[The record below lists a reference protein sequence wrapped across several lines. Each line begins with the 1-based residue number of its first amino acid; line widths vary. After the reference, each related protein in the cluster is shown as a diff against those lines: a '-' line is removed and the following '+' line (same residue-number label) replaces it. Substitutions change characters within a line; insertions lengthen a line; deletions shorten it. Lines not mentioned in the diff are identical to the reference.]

1 MGKRGTV
8 EEQTTRV
15 ASMVKLSE
23 QLTYAGIFHSCI
35 IHHPTEG
42 MILTGEV
49 EMTTKVMELIENG
62 GLRQSV
68 NEAKLRAGTMIN
80 HFSTRKIKEDMLSQI
95 YSCVLPPLPMPL
107 SEMRTLVLLTKA
119 FGKVWDCELN
129 KGGQKFKVG
138 DPIPEKLKDWFRFD
152 EQIWSCL
159 RGVTHTNELAE
170 ILKGQGLTL
179 PVFYRQL
186 ITDAYGARMRGGD
199 VKDYHLERDYEELR
213 TLLAGEKDIFVKM
226 VVICTSLYQTIAG
239 EHMVQPGAGG
249 ELRVEEQMEEGQQRQ
264 DEEEQ
269 QRLAEQGRLEEE
281 QEQQRLEDVERQRK
295 VEKERLDKD
304 LKKREGEK
312 LENGLRKKMSVGHL
326 KTMHR
331 EAKTFGQKTIV
342 QVVEKHFDP
351 NTGRLISVAL
361 SDGQFVSQNVLP
373 LNDKA
378 AEGMNEI
385 RRFDFIEI
393 NGAYIKKE
401 SLILGDIDH
410 LEVFDKK
417 GKSHQISG
425 PILGLEVTQ
434 LKKLNNE
441 TLKVW
446 GEKFQVEKEVQFD
459 SGNASP
465 DPNETFL
472 RADPALIE
480 VGQSSTGH
488 PQGQKRK
495 LIE

>member
-1 MGKRGTV
+1 MGKRGTL

-15 ASMVKLSE
+15 AAMVKLSE

-49 EMTTKVMELIENG
+49 EMTAKVMELIENG
-62 GLRQSV
+62 RLRQSV
-68 NEAKLRAGTMIN
+68 NEARLRAGTMIN

-107 SEMRTLVLLTKA
+107 VEMRTLVLLTKA

-138 DPIPEKLKDWFRFD
+138 DPIPEKVKDWFRFG
-152 EQIWSCL
+152 EEIWSCL

-179 PVFYRQL
+179 PDFYRQL

-199 VKDYHLERDYEELR
+199 VRDYHLERDYEELR
-213 TLLAGEKDIFVKM
+213 RLLAGDKHIFVKR
-226 VVICTSLYQTIAG
+226 VVICISLCQTIAG

-249 ELRVEEQMEEGQQRQ
+249 ELRVEEQMAEGQQRQ
-264 DEEEQ
+264 DEDEQ
-269 QRLAEQGRLEEE
+269 QRKAEQERLEEE
-281 QEQQRLEDVERQRK
+281 QEQQRLEDVERRK
-295 VEKERLDKD
+295 VEKERLDEY

-361 SDGQFVSQNVLP
+361 SDGQCVSQKVLP
-373 LNDKA
+373 LNDQA

-385 RRFDFIEI
+385 RRFDLIEI

-401 SLILGDIDH
+401 ALILEDIDH
-410 LEVFDKK
+410 LEVLDKK

-446 GEKFQVEKEVQFD
+446 GEKFEVEKEVQFD
-459 SGNASP
+459 CGKASP

-480 VGQSSTGH
+480 VGQSSTGQ